1 MYFISDWMFLK
12 KSICIEKLPCENN
25 LKRTQIL
32 FSNEL
37 IWMSLICRQL
47 TGIIVTLQHTLRN
60 TRRVLM
66 RTSNSLL
73 RNYRYIATIVLAIIK
88 TNGNFNDASLERLHS
103 VSGLGINGVLSL
115 REGFDLES
123 LLNWMFQNTVFLRSW
138 ATCHVTG
145 VNLTLRG

>member
-1 MYFISDWMFLK
+1 
-12 KSICIEKLPCENN
+12 
-25 LKRTQIL
+25 
-32 FSNEL
+32 
-37 IWMSLICRQL
+37 MSLICRQL

-123 LLNWMFQNTVFLRSW
+123 LLN
-138 ATCHVTG
+138 
-145 VNLTLRG
+145 